1 MKSDAL
7 SDKMLY
13 AKPDS
18 NPFYLPGIFLTKL
31 SVFILQIGFK
41 DKKLRRRTSELESS

>member
-18 NPFYLPGIFLTKL
+18 NPFYLPGIFLIKPF
-31 SVFILQIGFK
+31 VFVLQIGFK
-41 DKKLRRRTSELESS
+41 DKTLRRRTSGLASS